1 MSPRKAAASPTFCG
15 FCFDSKQEKTM
26 PLVPYIVEDTPRG
39 ERGYD
44 IFSRLLKERIVFIHE
59 PVTDALATV
68 IQAQLLFLEKEDP
81 ERDID
86 IYINSPGGSV
96 YAGNAIYDT
105 IQTISCPV
113 ATICTGM
120 AASYGA
126 LLLCAGAPGKRYC
139 TPNARVMIH
148 QPSGG
153 FEGQATD
160 AEINLREMLTL
171 KETLAKIIANH
182 TGQPLERVLA
192 DSERDKWMSA
202 TEAQSYGMIDHVL
215 DKAMRAG
222 ELVKS

>member
-1 MSPRKAAASPTFCG
+1 
-15 FCFDSKQEKTM
+15 M

-171 KETLAKIIANH
+171 KDTLAKIIASH

>member
-1 MSPRKAAASPTFCG
+1 
-15 FCFDSKQEKTM
+15 M

-59 PVTDALATV
+59 PVTDQLATV

-105 IQTISCPV
+105 MQTISCPI

-126 LLLCAGAPGKRYC
+126 LLLCAGAPGKRYV

-160 AEINLREMLTL
+160 AEITLREMLTL
-171 KETLAKIIANH
+171 KETLAKIIAGH

-192 DSERDKWMSA
+192 DSERDKWMGA
-202 TEAQSYGMIDHVL
+202 QEAKEYGMVDHIL
-215 DKAMRAG
+215 DKAMRQG
-222 ELVKS
+222 GDL

>member
-1 MSPRKAAASPTFCG
+1 
-15 FCFDSKQEKTM
+15 M

-139 TPNARVMIH
+139 TPHARVMIH

-171 KETLAKIIANH
+171 KNTLAQIIASH

-192 DSERDKWMSA
+192 DSERDKWMGA
-202 TEAQSYGMIDHVL
+202 EEAKAYGMIDHVL
-215 DKAMRAG
+215 DKALRAG
-222 ELVKS
+222 ELVK

>member
-1 MSPRKAAASPTFCG
+1 
-15 FCFDSKQEKTM
+15 M
-26 PLVPYIVEDTPRG
+26 PLIPYVSEDTPRG
-39 ERGYD
+39 ERITS
-44 IFSRLLKERIVFIHE
+44 IFDRLLKERIIFIHE

-68 IQAQLLFLEKEDP
+68 VQAQLLFLEKEDP

-96 YAGNAIYDT
+96 SAGNAMYDT
-105 IQTISCPV
+105 MQTISCPI

-126 LLLCAGAPGKRYC
+126 LLLCAGAKGKRYI
-139 TPNARVMIH
+139 TPHARVMIH

-160 AEINLREMLTL
+160 AEITLREMLKM
-171 KETLAKIIANH
+171 KETLAQIIANH
-182 TGQPLERVLA
+182 SGQPLDRILA

-202 TEAQSYGMIDHVL
+202 HEAVEYGMVDHIL
-215 DKAMRAG
+215 DKAMRQG
-222 ELVKS
+222 EGS